1 MIETL
6 LMASLSWLSAPRRM
20 SRDEQLQFYRELR
33 GFAHGRSMKGAMAG
47 LFISARKKGFK
58 PPWAWKENF
67 TPLPPSPAVAAWGK
81 SRLIAY
87 AKRRAAA

>member
-1 MIETL
+1 
-6 LMASLSWLSAPRRM
+6 M
-20 SRDEQLQFYRELR
+20 SRDEQLQFDRELR
-33 GFAHGRSMKGAMAG
+33 GFAHGRSMKGADGWA
-47 LFISARKKGFK
+47 FYKCQEKGFK

>member
-1 MIETL
+1 MIETS
-6 LMASLSWLSAPRRM
+6 LMASLGWLSAPRRM

-33 GFAHGRSMKGAMAG
+33 GFAHGRSMKGADAWA
-47 LFISARKKGFK
+47 FYKCQEKGFK

-81 SRLIAY
+81 SRLVAY